1 MQTVDKI
8 EPCYPLFNSD
18 EYQSLMER
26 KRAFEEPHAK
36 EKVQEIFNWTTT
48 LEYQEL
54 NFKREAL
61 TVNAAKTC
69 QPLGGSLC
77 GLGFEKTMV
86 YIHGSQGCVA
96 YFRTYF
102 NRHFKEPVA
111 FIADSM
117 TEDAAVFGG
126 QKNVHEGLQNAT
138 KLYDAKMIAV
148 CTTCI
153 AEVIGDDLGAFIGNA
168 RKEGYVD
175 KDFPIPY
182 ANTPSFVGSH
192 VTGWDNMFEGI
203 VKYFT
208 AAIDEASGAVTT
220 KKPATVGS
228 NGKLNIVPGFET
240 YLGNYRVIKR
250 MLSEMGVGYTYLCDP
265 EEVLDTPATGEYEMY
280 AGGTT
285 IEEVEDAPNAIDTLF
300 LQPTTIEKSR
310 KFVKE
315 TWSHAAPTI
324 NIPMG
329 VDWTDEFLMKVSQLT
344 GKPIAKSLTTERG
357 RLLDMMTDSH
367 QWLHGKK
374 MAVFGDP
381 DFVMGLVKF
390 MLELGIEPTHIVC
403 NNSNKRWEKAM
414 KKVLEGSPYGIHAKL
429 YPGAD
434 LWHLRSLCFTD
445 KPDFIVGSSYGKFI
459 QRDTLHKGAEFEVPL
474 IRLGFPIFDRHHL
487 HRMTT
492 LGYEGGMYIL
502 TTLVNAVLEN
512 LDNQTKL
519 LNDTDYN
526 YDLVR

>member
-1 MQTVDKI
+1 MQTVDNIK
-8 EPCYPLFNSD
+8 PCFPLFNED
-18 EYQSLMER
+18 EYQAVLEKKRGYEER
-26 KRAFEEPHAK
+26 PSK
-36 EKVQEIFNWTTT
+36 EKAAEVFEWTTT
-48 LEYQEL
+48 KEYQDL
-54 NFKREAL
+54 NFARQAL
-61 TVNAAKTC
+61 TINAAKAC
-69 QPLGGSLC
+69 QPLGGALC

-102 NRHFKEPVA
+102 NRHFKEPIA

-192 VTGWDNMFEGI
+192 ITGWDNMFEGI
-203 VKYFT
+203 MRYFT
-208 AAIDEASGAVTT
+208 LNEMEGKAPGQ
-220 KKPATVGS
+220 
-228 NGKLNIVPGFET
+228 NGKINIVPGFET

-250 MLSEMGVGYTYLCDP
+250 YMKEMEVDYSYLCDP
-265 EEVLDTPATGEYEMY
+265 SEVLDTPATGEYEMY

-285 IEEVEDAPNAIDTLF
+285 IDEVKDAPNAITTFMLQSTTLEK
-300 LQPTTIEKSR
+300 TKKYIEG
-310 KFVKE
+310 
-315 TWSHAAPTI
+315 TWNHEIPKL

-329 VDWTDEFLMKVSQLT
+329 VEWTDEFLLKVSEAT
-344 GKPIAKSLTTERG
+344 GKAIPASITKERG
-357 RLLDMMTDSH
+357 RLIDMMTDSH

-403 NNSNKRWEKAM
+403 NNSNKRWEKTM
-414 KKVLEGSPYGIHAKL
+414 KKMLDDSPYGIHAKL
-429 YPGAD
+429 YPGCD

-445 KPDFIVGSSYGKFI
+445 KPDFIIGSSYGKFI
-459 QRDTLHKGAEFEVPL
+459 QRDTLYKGPEFEVPL

-502 TTLVNAVLEN
+502 TTLTNAVLER
-512 LDNQTKL
+512 LDDQTKL
-519 LNDTDYN
+519 LGKTDYN
-526 YDLVR
+526 FDLVR

>member
-1 MQTVDKI
+1 MQTVEDTK
-8 EPCYPLFNSD
+8 PCFPLFNEP
-18 EYQSLMER
+18 EYRDLLNR
-26 KRAFEEPHAK
+26 KREEWEEMPSK
-36 EKVQEIFNWTTT
+36 DKVAETFAWTTT
-48 LEYQEL
+48 QEYQDL

-61 TVNAAKTC
+61 TINPAKVC
-69 QPLGGSLC
+69 QPLGGALC
-77 GLGFEKTMV
+77 GMGFEKTMV

-102 NRHFKEPVA
+102 NRHFKEPIA
-111 FIADSM
+111 YIADSM

-192 VTGWDNMFEGI
+192 ITGWDNMWEGI
-203 VKYFT
+203 AKYFT
-208 AAIDEASGAVTT
+208 LNTMEDKAPG
-220 KKPATVGS
+220 K
-228 NGKLNIVPGFET
+228 NGKLNIVTGFET

-250 MLSEMGVGYTYLCDP
+250 MLKEMDVSYSMLSDP
-265 EEVLDTPATGEYEMY
+265 EEVLDTPANGEYEMY

-285 IEEVEDAPNAIDTLF
+285 IDEVKDAPNAITTLL
-300 LQPTTIEKSR
+300 LQPTSLEKSK
-310 KFVKE
+310 KFIE
-315 TWSHAAPTI
+315 STWNHEVPKI

-329 VDWTDEFLMKVSQLT
+329 VEWTDEFLMKVSELT
-344 GKPIAKSLTTERG
+344 GKPIPESLLKERG
-357 RLLDMMTDSH
+357 RLVDMMTDSH
-367 QWLHGKK
+367 AWLHGKK

-381 DFVMGLVKF
+381 DFLLGLVKV
-390 MLELGIEPTHIVC
+390 MLELGIEPTHILC
-403 NNSNKRWEKAM
+403 NNSNKRWEKRM
-414 KKVLEGSPYGIHAKL
+414 KALLESSPYGVHGKVYA
-429 YPGAD
+429 GND

-445 KPDFIVGSSYGKFI
+445 KPDFVVGSTYGKTI
-459 QRDTLHKGAEFEVPL
+459 QRDTLHKGPEFEVPL
-474 IRLGFPIFDRHHL
+474 IRIGFPIFDRHHL

-492 LGYEGGMYIL
+492 LGYEGGMYL
-502 TTLVNAVLEN
+502 VTTLTNAVLER
-512 LDNQTKL
+512 LDEQTKFMA
-519 LNDTDYN
+519 DTDYN
-526 YDLVR
+526 YDIVR

>member
-1 MQTVDKI
+1 MQTIDKI
-8 EPCYPLFNSD
+8 KPCYPLFQQP
-18 EYQSLMER
+18 EYKALLAA
-26 KRAFEEPHAK
+26 KREGFEEAPGADRVA
-36 EKVQEIFNWTTT
+36 ETFAWTTT

-61 TVNAAKTC
+61 TINPAKVC
-69 QPLGGSLC
+69 QPLGGALC

-102 NRHFKEPVA
+102 NRHFKEPIA

-138 KLYDAKMIAV
+138 RLYDAKMIAV

-192 VTGWDNMFEGI
+192 ITGWDNMWEGI
-203 VKYFT
+203 AKYFT
-208 AAIDEASGAVTT
+208 PKEG
-220 KKPATVGS
+220 KVGGG

-250 MLSEMGVGYTYLCDP
+250 MLTEMEVPYSLLCDP
-265 EEVLDTPATGEYEMY
+265 SEVLDTPATGEYEMY

-285 IEEVEDAPNAIDTLF
+285 IDEMKDAPNAITTLF
-300 LQPTTIEKSR
+300 LQPTTLEKSR
-310 KFVKE
+310 KFVE
-315 TWSHAAPTI
+315 SAWQHEVPRTP
-324 NIPMG
+324 IPMG
-329 VDWTDEFLMKVSQLT
+329 VEWTDEFLMTVSALS
-344 GKPIAKSLTTERG
+344 GKPVPASLTTERG
-357 RLLDMMTDSH
+357 RLIDMMTDSH
-367 QWLHGKK
+367 AWLHGKK

-381 DFVMGLVKF
+381 DFLLGLVKF
-390 MLELGIEPTHIVC
+390 MLELGIEPTHILC
-403 NNSNKRWEKAM
+403 SNSNKRWEKQM
-414 KKVLEGSPYGIHAKL
+414 KKVLESSPYGIHGKI
-429 YPGAD
+429 YGGAD

-445 KPDFIVGSSYGKFI
+445 KPDFVVGSSYGKTI

-502 TTLVNAVLEN
+502 TTLTNAVLER
-512 LDNQTKL
+512 LDEQTKYMA
-519 LNDTDYN
+519 DTDYN
-526 YDLVR
+526 FDVVR

>member
-1 MQTVDKI
+1 MQAADKI
-8 EPCYPLFNSD
+8 KPCYPLFNTD
-18 EYQSLMER
+18 EYQDVIER
-26 KRAFEEPHAK
+26 KRSFEERHSP
-36 EKVQEIFNWTTT
+36 EKVREVFEWTTT
-48 LEYQEL
+48 QEYQDL
-54 NFKREAL
+54 NFKRETL
-61 TVNAAKTC
+61 TVNAAKAC
-69 QPLGGSLC
+69 QPLGGALC

-102 NRHFKEPVA
+102 NRHFKEPIA

-126 QKNVHEGLQNAT
+126 QKNVHEGLQNAS

-168 RKEGYVD
+168 KNEGYID
-175 KDFPIPY
+175 KDFPVPY

-192 VTGWDNMFEGI
+192 ITGWDNMFEGI
-203 VKYFT
+203 MKYFT
-208 AAIDEASGAVTT
+208 IDSMADKAPG
-220 KKPATVGS
+220 K

-250 MLSEMGVGYTYLCDP
+250 MLGEMGVDYTYLCDP
-265 EEVLDTPATGEYEMY
+265 SEVLDTPATGEYEMY

-285 IEEVEDAPNAIDTLF
+285 IDEVKDAPNAITTLM
-300 LQPTTIEKSR
+300 LQPTTLEKS
-310 KFVKE
+310 KKYVE
-315 TWSHAAPTI
+315 GTWNHDIPKI
-324 NIPMG
+324 DIPMG
-329 VDWTDEFLMKVSQLT
+329 VEWTDDFLMKVSELT
-344 GKPIAKSLTTERG
+344 GKPIPESLAKERG
-357 RLLDMMTDSH
+357 RLVDMMTDSH

-381 DFVMGLVKF
+381 DFLLGLVKF

-403 NNSNKRWEKAM
+403 HNSNKRWEKAM
-414 KKVLEGSPYGIHAKL
+414 KKLLESSPYGIHGKI
-429 YPGAD
+429 YGGCD

-445 KPDFIVGSSYGKFI
+445 KPDFIVGSTLGKSI
-459 QRDTLHKGAEFEVPL
+459 QRDTLAKGEEFEVPL

-492 LGYEGGMYIL
+492 MGYEGGMYML

-512 LDNQTKL
+512 LDQKTMKL
-519 LNDTDYN
+519 GETDYN

>member
-1 MQTVDKI
+1 MAGRAKEMTMQTVDNIK
-8 EPCYPLFNSD
+8 PCFPLFNED
-18 EYQSLMER
+18 EYQAVLEKKRGYEER
-26 KRAFEEPHAK
+26 PSK
-36 EKVQEIFNWTTT
+36 EKAAEVFEWTTT
-48 LEYQEL
+48 KEYQDL
-54 NFKREAL
+54 NFARQAL
-61 TVNAAKTC
+61 TINAAKAC
-69 QPLGGSLC
+69 QPLGGALC

-102 NRHFKEPVA
+102 NRHFKEPIA

-192 VTGWDNMFEGI
+192 ITGWDNMFEGI
-203 VKYFT
+203 MRYFT
-208 AAIDEASGAVTT
+208 LNEMEGKAPGQ
-220 KKPATVGS
+220 
-228 NGKLNIVPGFET
+228 NGKINIVPGFET

-250 MLSEMGVGYTYLCDP
+250 YMKEMGVDYTYLCDP
-265 EEVLDTPATGEYEMY
+265 DEVLDTPATGEYEMY

-285 IEEVEDAPNAIDTLF
+285 IEEVKDAPNAITTFMLQSTTLEK
-300 LQPTTIEKSR
+300 TKKYIEG
-310 KFVKE
+310 
-315 TWSHAAPTI
+315 TWNHEIPKL

-329 VDWTDEFLMKVSQLT
+329 VEWTDEFLLKVSEAT
-344 GKPIAKSLTTERG
+344 GKAIPASITKERG
-357 RLLDMMTDSH
+357 RLIDMMTDSH

-403 NNSNKRWEKAM
+403 NNSNKRWEKTM
-414 KKVLEGSPYGIHAKL
+414 KKMLEDSPYGIHAKL
-429 YPGAD
+429 YPGCD

-445 KPDFIVGSSYGKFI
+445 KPDFIIGSSYGKFI
-459 QRDTLHKGAEFEVPL
+459 QRDTLYKGPEFEVPL

-502 TTLVNAVLEN
+502 TTLTNAVLER
-512 LDNQTKL
+512 LDDQTKL
-519 LNDTDYN
+519 LGKTDYN
-526 YDLVR
+526 FDLVR

>member
-1 MQTVDKI
+1 MQSVENIK
-8 EPCYPLFNSD
+8 PCFPLFNED
-18 EYQSLMER
+18 EYQAVLEK
-26 KRAFEEPHAK
+26 KRAYEERPSK
-36 EKVQEIFNWTTT
+36 EKAAEVFEWTTT
-48 LEYQEL
+48 KEYQDL
-54 NFKREAL
+54 NFARQAL
-61 TVNAAKTC
+61 TINAAKAC
-69 QPLGGSLC
+69 QPLGGALC

-102 NRHFKEPVA
+102 NRHFKEPIA

-192 VTGWDNMFEGI
+192 ITGWDNMFEGI
-203 VKYFT
+203 MRYFT
-208 AAIDEASGAVTT
+208 LNTMEGKAPGQ
-220 KKPATVGS
+220 
-228 NGKLNIVPGFET
+228 NGKINIVPGFET

-250 MLSEMGVGYTYLCDP
+250 YMKEMGVDYTNLCDP
-265 EEVLDTPATGEYEMY
+265 DEVLDTPATGEYEMY

-285 IEEVEDAPNAIDTLF
+285 IEEVKDAPNAITTFMLQSTTLEK
-300 LQPTTIEKSR
+300 TKKYIEG
-310 KFVKE
+310 
-315 TWSHAAPTI
+315 TWNHEIPKL

-329 VDWTDEFLMKVSQLT
+329 VEWTDEFLLKVSEAT
-344 GKPIAKSLTTERG
+344 GKAIPASITKERG
-357 RLLDMMTDSH
+357 RLIDMMTDSH

-403 NNSNKRWEKAM
+403 NNSNKRWEKTM
-414 KKVLEGSPYGIHAKL
+414 KKMLEDSPYGIHAKL
-429 YPGAD
+429 YPGCD

-445 KPDFIVGSSYGKFI
+445 QPDFIIGSSYGKTI
-459 QRDTLHKGAEFEVPL
+459 QRDTLYKGPEFEVPL

-502 TTLVNAVLEN
+502 TTLTNAVLER
-512 LDNQTKL
+512 LDDQTKL
-519 LNDTDYN
+519 LGKTDYN
-526 YDLVR
+526 FDLVR

>member
-1 MQTVDKI
+1 MQTVEDTK
-8 EPCYPLFNSD
+8 PCFPLFNEP
-18 EYQSLMER
+18 EYRDLITN
-26 KRAFEEPHAK
+26 KREQFEETVSK
-36 EKVQEIFNWTTT
+36 EKIAETFAWTTT
-48 LEYQEL
+48 QEYQDL

-61 TVNAAKTC
+61 TINPAKVC
-69 QPLGGSLC
+69 QPLGGALC
-77 GLGFEKTMV
+77 GMGFEKTMV

-102 NRHFKEPVA
+102 NRHFKEPIA

-168 RKEGYVD
+168 RKEGHVE

-203 VKYFT
+203 VSYFT
-208 AAIDEASGAVTT
+208 Q
-220 KKPATVGS
+220 ATMDGKVVGS
-228 NGKLNIVPGFET
+228 NKKINIVPGFET

-250 MLSEMGVGYTYLCDP
+250 MLKEMDVDFTFLCDP
-265 EEVLDTPATGEYEMY
+265 EEVLDTPANGEYQMY

-285 IEEVEDAPNAIDTLF
+285 IDEVKDAPNAYTTF
-300 LQPTTIEKSR
+300 MLQPTTLEKSK
-310 KFVKE
+310 KFVE
-315 TWSHAAPTI
+315 TTWNHEVPKI

-329 VDWTDEFLMKVSQLT
+329 VEWTDEFLMKVSEVT
-344 GKPIAKSLTTERG
+344 GKPIPESLLKERG
-357 RLLDMMTDSH
+357 RLVDMMTDSH
-367 QWLHGKK
+367 AWLHGKK
-374 MAVFGDP
+374 MAMFGDP
-381 DFVMGLVKF
+381 DFLLGLTKV

-414 KKVLEGSPYGIHAKL
+414 KKLLESSPYGVHAKL
-429 YPGAD
+429 YPGCD
-434 LWHLRSLCFTD
+434 LWHMRSLCFTD
-445 KPDFIVGSSYGKFI
+445 KPDFIVGSTYGKTI
-459 QRDTLHKGAEFEVPL
+459 QRDTLYKGPDFEVPL

-492 LGYEGGMYIL
+492 LGYEGGMYL
-502 TTLVNAVLEN
+502 VTTLTNAVLER
-512 LDNQTKL
+512 LDEKTKFM
-519 LNDTDYN
+519 NDTDYN
-526 YDLVR
+526 YDIVR

>member
-1 MQTVDKI
+1 MQTVDNIK
-8 EPCYPLFNSD
+8 PCFPLFNED
-18 EYQSLMER
+18 EYQAVLEKKRTYEER
-26 KRAFEEPHAK
+26 VSPEKAAETFE
-36 EKVQEIFNWTTT
+36 WTTT
-48 LEYQEL
+48 KEYQDL
-54 NFKREAL
+54 NFARQAL
-61 TVNAAKTC
+61 TINAAKAC
-69 QPLGGSLC
+69 QPLGGALC

-102 NRHFKEPVA
+102 NRHFKEPIA

-192 VTGWDNMFEGI
+192 ITGWDNMFEGI
-203 VKYFT
+203 MRYFT
-208 AAIDEASGAVTT
+208 LNTMDGKAPGQ
-220 KKPATVGS
+220 
-228 NGKLNIVPGFET
+228 NGKINIVPGFET

-250 MLSEMGVGYTYLCDP
+250 YMKEMGVDYTYLCDP
-265 EEVLDTPATGEYEMY
+265 DEVLDTPATGEYEMY

-285 IEEVEDAPNAIDTLF
+285 IEEVKDAPNAITTFMLQSTTLEK
-300 LQPTTIEKSR
+300 TKKYIEG
-310 KFVKE
+310 
-315 TWSHAAPTI
+315 TWNHEIPKLS
-324 NIPMG
+324 IPMG
-329 VDWTDEFLMKVSQLT
+329 VEWTDEFLLKVSEVT
-344 GKPIAKSLTTERG
+344 GKAIPASITKERG
-357 RLLDMMTDSH
+357 RLIDMMTDSH

-414 KKVLEGSPYGIHAKL
+414 KKMLEDSPYGIHAKL
-429 YPGAD
+429 YPGCD

-445 KPDFIVGSSYGKFI
+445 KPDFIIGSSYGKFI
-459 QRDTLHKGAEFEVPL
+459 QRDTLYKGPEFEVPL

-502 TTLVNAVLEN
+502 TTLTNAVLER
-512 LDNQTKL
+512 LDDQTKML
-519 LNDTDYN
+519 GKTDYN
-526 YDLVR
+526 FDLVR

>member
-1 MQTVDKI
+1 MAGRAKEMTMQTVDNIK
-8 EPCYPLFNSD
+8 PCFPLFNED
-18 EYQSLMER
+18 EYQAVLEKKRSYEER
-26 KRAFEEPHAK
+26 PSK
-36 EKVQEIFNWTTT
+36 EKAAEVFEWTTT
-48 LEYQEL
+48 KEYQDL
-54 NFKREAL
+54 NFARQAL
-61 TVNAAKTC
+61 TINAAKAC
-69 QPLGGSLC
+69 QPLGGALC

-102 NRHFKEPVA
+102 NRHFKEPIA

-192 VTGWDNMFEGI
+192 ITGWDNMFEGI
-203 VKYFT
+203 MRYFT
-208 AAIDEASGAVTT
+208 LNEMEGKAPGQ
-220 KKPATVGS
+220 
-228 NGKLNIVPGFET
+228 NGKINIVPGFET

-250 MLSEMGVGYTYLCDP
+250 YMKEMGVDYTYLCDP
-265 EEVLDTPATGEYEMY
+265 DEVLDTPATGEYEMY

-285 IEEVEDAPNAIDTLF
+285 IEEVKDAPNAITTFMLQSTTLEK
-300 LQPTTIEKSR
+300 TKKYIEG
-310 KFVKE
+310 
-315 TWSHAAPTI
+315 TWNHEIPKL

-329 VDWTDEFLMKVSQLT
+329 VEWTDEFLLKVSEAT
-344 GKPIAKSLTTERG
+344 GKAIPASITKERG
-357 RLLDMMTDSH
+357 RLIDMMTDSH

-403 NNSNKRWEKAM
+403 NNSNKRWEKTM
-414 KKVLEGSPYGIHAKL
+414 KKMLEDSPYGIHAKL
-429 YPGAD
+429 YPGCD

-445 KPDFIVGSSYGKFI
+445 KPDFVIGSSYGKFI
-459 QRDTLHKGAEFEVPL
+459 QRDTLYKGPEFEVPL

-502 TTLVNAVLEN
+502 TTLTNAVLER
-512 LDNQTKL
+512 LDDQTKL
-519 LNDTDYN
+519 LGKTDYN
-526 YDLVR
+526 FDLVR